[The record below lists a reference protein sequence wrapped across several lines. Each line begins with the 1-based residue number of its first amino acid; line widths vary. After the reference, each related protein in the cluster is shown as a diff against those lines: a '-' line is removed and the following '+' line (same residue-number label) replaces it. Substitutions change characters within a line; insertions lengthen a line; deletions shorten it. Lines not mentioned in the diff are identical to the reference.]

1 MYKPVIIEIVAS
13 GKTKEDKAL
22 REKEK
27 KVLEKYGT
35 ATKVWNVEDPR
46 LGQVFIEFGPWES
59 REEAEAVWTKI
70 FADKEFQNLM
80 RERIESGLLVPGTS
94 DLFLLTDY

>member
-13 GKTKEDKAL
+13 GKTEEDKAL

-27 KVLEKYGT
+27 KVLKKYGT
-35 ATKVWNVEDPR
+35 TMKAWSVEGR
-46 LGQVFIEFGPWES
+46 KSGQVFLEFGSFES

-70 FADKEFQNLM
+70 FADKEWQDLS
-80 RERIESGLLVPGTS
+80 RERTESGLLVPGTS
-94 DLFLLTDY
+94 DLFLLSDY

>member
-1 MYKPVIIEIVAS
+1 MYKAVIIEIVAS
-13 GKTKEDKAL
+13 GKTEEDKAL

-35 ATKVWNVEDPR
+35 TMKVYSVEGR
-46 LGQVFIEFGPWES
+46 TLGQVFIEFGSFES
-59 REEAEAVWTKI
+59 REEADAVWDKI
-70 FADKEFQNLM
+70 FADKEFQDLS
-80 RERIESGLLVPGTS
+80 RERIDSGLLVPGTS

>member
-1 MYKPVIIEIVAS
+1 MYKAVIIEIVAS

-27 KVLEKYGT
+27 KVFEKYGIGFK
-35 ATKVWNVEDPR
+35 AWSVEGR
-46 LGQVFIEFGPWES
+46 RVGQVFLEFGPWES
-59 REEAEAVWTKI
+59 REEEEAAVAKL
-70 FADKEFQNLM
+70 FADKEWQDLA
-80 RERIESGLLVPGTS
+80 RERTESGLLVPGTS